1 MMEND
6 FTKYSEE
13 KNSNIIPF
21 IDENGNKV
29 KFELVDAFEISG
41 TEYVALVPAE
51 DADEEETEV
60 IIMRIEHDGDEDI
73 LVYIEDDDELDA
85 AFDVFKD
92 RMGDEF
98 DILE

>member
-21 IDENGNKV
+21 VDENGNKV
-29 KFELVDAFEISG
+29 KFELVDAFEISE
-41 TEYVALVPAE
+41 TEYVALIPAE